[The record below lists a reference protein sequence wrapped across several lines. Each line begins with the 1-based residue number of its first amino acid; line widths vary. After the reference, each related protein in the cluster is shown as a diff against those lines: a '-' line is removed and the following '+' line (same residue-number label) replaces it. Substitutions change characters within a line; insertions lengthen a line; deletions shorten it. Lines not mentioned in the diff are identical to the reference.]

1 MSIEEKVAGKVNDLI
16 VGEADT
22 FVVDVALQG
31 NIGNQ
36 KLLVFLDADQG
47 LDIDVCSKISREL
60 SAWLDENEVV
70 KGKYILEVS
79 SPGVDMP
86 LKLVRQYVKNI
97 GRQVKIQLADN
108 KNVVGELITASN
120 VGVVVRTKADKK
132 RKEEAREV
140 SLSFDEIL
148 KTKVQVT
155 F

>member
-120 VGVVVRTKADKK
+120 EGVVVRTKADKK